1 MKLIFTIL
9 TLLLTN
15 MNHLHAQ
22 SEEER
27 VKLPVMQ
34 LFNGM
39 RQSDTAMIRSAF
51 HKNASLHSVIK
62 NKKGETVFTSETLD
76 NFIEIIGKPHT
87 EIYDERIEFET
98 IKIDGNMAIAWTP
111 YKFFVGEKFSHCG
124 VNVFLLVKEGAG
136 WKIQTI
142 TDTRRKDPGHC
153 EERR

>member
-1 MKLIFTIL
+1 
-9 TLLLTN
+9 

-22 SEEER
+22 LEEER

-34 LFNGM
+34 LFDGM
-39 RQSDTAMIRSAF
+39 RQSDTAMIRAAF
-51 HKNASLHSVIK
+51 MKTASLHSVVK

-76 NFIEIIGKPHT
+76 NFIEIIGKPHS

-124 VNVFLLVKEGAG
+124 VNVFLLVKVEGE

-142 TDTRRKDPGHC
+142 TDTRRKDDC
-153 EERR
+153 M